1 MKRYAGE
8 ELPAAPRVAV
18 VTNDAL
24 GNFAVATPLMQM
36 LAARF
41 APVAL
46 DYFGG
51 TRVSELA
58 EASDLI
64 DRAACL
70 VGLPPRSFAESLSEP
85 YDLVV
90 NIERTTWARC
100 ATALL
105 TGETGYACGPC
116 IDGEGRRDLPFPTDA
131 RGELWTD
138 QEWIADDIRSRYP
151 FLDSGFIGEIVCR
164 LAYLE
169 GPVPGYRLP
178 RDPSDIAVP
187 EVLISVTA
195 SLAEKLWPIG
205 RWTDLV
211 RGLRER
217 GLSVGLVGAKPLY
230 QARYWEGVDSEASV
244 IEAGAEDLRGRLT
257 LPQVVGAIER
267 TRLVVSIDNGIVH
280 LASATDTPVVGLYR
294 HGIHRLWAPPS
305 ANVRVVEP
313 GSGGRV
319 EQIPPA
325 LVWRDIDEM
334 LG

>member
-8 ELPAAPRVAV
+8 ELPASPRIAV

-24 GNFAVATPLMQM
+24 GNFAAATPLMQM

-41 APVAL
+41 SPVAL

-51 TRVSELA
+51 TRVAELA

-64 DRAACL
+64 NRAPCL
-70 VGLPPRSFAESLSEP
+70 FGLPPRSFSESLPEP

-90 NIERTTWARC
+90 NIERTAWGRC

-116 IDGEGRRDLPFPTDA
+116 IDDEGRRDLPFPRDA
-131 RGELWTD
+131 RGELWAD
-138 QEWIADDIRSRYP
+138 QEWIADDITSRYP
-151 FLDSGFIGEIVCR
+151 FLDSGFIGEMVCR
-164 LAYLE
+164 LVYLE
-169 GPVPGYRLP
+169 GPVPAYRLP
-178 RDPSDIAVP
+178 REAPDIAVP

-195 SLAEKLWPIG
+195 SLPEKLWPID
-205 RWTDLV
+205 RWIALVHDL
-211 RGLRER
+211 RDRD
-217 GLSVGLVGAKPLY
+217 LSVGLVGAKPVH
-230 QARYWEGVDSEASV
+230 QASYWEGSDFEANV
-244 IEAGAEDLRGRLT
+244 IEAGVEDLRGLLT
-257 LPQVVGAIER
+257 MPQVVGAIER
-267 TRLVVSIDNGIVH
+267 ARLVVSIDNGIVH
-280 LASATDTPVVGLYR
+280 FACATDTAVIGLYR

-305 ANVRVVEP
+305 ANVRIVEP

-319 EQIPPA
+319 EEIPTA
-325 LVWRDIDEM
+325 SVWRHIDEA